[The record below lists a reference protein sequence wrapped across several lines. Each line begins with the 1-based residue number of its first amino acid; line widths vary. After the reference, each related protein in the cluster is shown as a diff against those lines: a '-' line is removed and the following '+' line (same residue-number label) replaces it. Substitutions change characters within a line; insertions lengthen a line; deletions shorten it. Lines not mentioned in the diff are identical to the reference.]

1 MDVDEPAI
9 ANTQLGV
16 SPFYAPL
23 CPAMDLDAP
32 LSIPSK
38 ALGLGGDD
46 LFGASRHLNACPQ
59 AAAAAPLQRPMAAHE
74 QPSFQQP
81 ATPMD
86 EGGEDAGA
94 LPAGEPARN
103 AKRKTADADAA
114 AAAAAAA
121 PIGGV
126 WRAAGQPGVLQPL
139 QQPGA
144 SVAAKRPR
152 VL

>member
-1 MDVDEPAI
+1 MDVEEPAI

-59 AAAAAPLQRPMAAHE
+59 AAAAAAPLQR
-74 QPSFQQP
+74 PSFQQP